1 MVTRGYSMDLYCDCE
16 DCQSCLLPVDL
27 RSAATGFEEFGGE
40 NFRDTL
46 ATAKRAGWKF
56 FDNFT
61 GCYAPGHAPS
71 KGK

>member
-1 MVTRGYSMDLYCDCE
+1 
-16 DCQSCLLPVDL
+16 VDL